1 MALEQEIQ
9 QSSFASEQAKLIVN
23 LIYSYNILK
32 GRIMDELK
40 DYGLTMQQF
49 NVLRIV
55 KGAGSEGVTTSEIRD
70 RMLDKMSD
78 ASRMVDRL
86 VAMELLEKNRY
97 KEDRRLFHIELTE
110 KGNDLITSLVRDSL
124 IEQIAAGVSNK
135 NAQQLNELLDDFR
148 ASIS

>member
-9 QSSFASEQAKLIVN
+9 QSSFASEQAKLIIN

-40 DYGLTMQQF
+40 EYGLTMQQY

-97 KEDRRLFHIELTE
+97 KEDRRLFHIELTNR
-110 KGNDLITSLVRDSL
+110 GNDIITSLVQESL
-124 IEQIAAGVSNK
+124 IEQIAWDFPNK

-148 ASIS
+148 ASIG

>member
-40 DYGLTMQQF
+40 EYGLTMQQY

-97 KEDRRLFHIELTE
+97 KEDRRLFHIELTNR
-110 KGNDLITSLVRDSL
+110 GNDIITSLVQESL
-124 IEQIAAGVSNK
+124 IEQIAWDFPNK

-148 ASIS
+148 ASIG

>member
-40 DYGLTMQQF
+40 EYGLTMQQY

-55 KGAGSEGVTTSEIRD
+55 KVAGSEGVTTSEIRD

-97 KEDRRLFHIELTE
+97 KEDRRLFHIELTNR
-110 KGNDLITSLVRDSL
+110 GNDIITSLVQESL
-124 IEQIAAGVSNK
+124 IEQIAWDFPNK

-148 ASIS
+148 ASIG

>member
-40 DYGLTMQQF
+40 EYGLTMQQY

-55 KGAGSEGVTTSEIRD
+55 KGAGSEGVTTSESRD

-97 KEDRRLFHIELTE
+97 KEDRRLFHIELTNR
-110 KGNDLITSLVRDSL
+110 GNDIITSLVQESL
-124 IEQIAAGVSNK
+124 IEQIAWDFPNK

-148 ASIS
+148 ASIG